1 MLFLV
6 ENAQARR
13 QPLRVEKTRVSDDWR
28 DSAHARADGRR
39 ALVRAAAAAATT
51 TTASTG
57 TRAGIPRCGGRRKS
71 RPPSLCCTSLHS
83 TPALDRGQAA
93 HHHFAYRAHSYAG
106 RRIPSCSFWFF
117 PSERIS
123 VYNSEA
129 ELVHLRAEL
138 VEAVARRG
146 SLEEELHALLL
157 RLHAIQLQR
166 LPGAAPLDADA
177 ERIRRRLEEELQRS
191 PSRQQ
196 RSNKD
201 GSLQLGLAEV
211 ATLQSEAV
219 QLRRENTALRN
230 TLLAL
235 HSELY
240 GAKLAAKYLD
250 KELAGRIQQ
259 LQLLG
264 REMRGEIRDKLWRQL
279 EAEILLHRHK
289 TVVRACRSRNAGSG
303 SSGPPLNTSQSHSQP
318 QQHQPSLPQQQE
330 QNQHQQQHQQQ
341 EQQEQQQSSASEKAA
356 AEVASTSCGSQGI
369 GEPRTVTVRR
379 EPGEG
384 LGISIT
390 GGREHGVPILI
401 SELDPDGPA
410 ARCGNLY
417 VGDAVLCVNSIDLRQ
432 ACHQEAVEILS
443 AQTGDITL
451 EVQYVS
457 TEDSDEDNSLGED
470 LYGFRYRFFDD
481 EVLDGSDPVTLHP
494 LQNGYISYKNN
505 TDCALIT
512 TPTAPRTPES
522 PNEQNRNYSDCS
534 IPGSP
539 LMNEKEQLEP
549 HSAGDPE
556 AGFAEQ
562 LSSSFA
568 VSCSTNSPSHSDTN
582 FSAVNMDPSPY
593 SPMQVSTDGRS
604 SVSEDSL
611 VRSPIKDHTGQNY
624 YKDSDTSISVPSTP
638 NNNNNRQS
646 VTNEDDK
653 YNLMNIG
660 VTTLQHIFGNTF
672 PNPSASPDTK
682 NHISSDAVDGVSLG
696 SVILDSNKNS
706 LENTATTGAKHDDV
720 QRHSAKIKKTSSI
733 DSTSDQSPGET
744 SSLISEKC
752 RSKSRESQKTRG
764 HKKRSAGTSVVET
777 HGQRTGRSSTGVT
790 KFADTGHRSGRA
802 QRLAQDISPPSVS
815 GSSRSVGT
823 DSFGDPDFGTPV

>member
-1 MLFLV
+1 MTGTQRGILRMR
-6 ENAQARR
+6 ARTVDA
-13 QPLRVEKTRVSDDWR
+13 PLSEPPPPPRPPPRV
-28 DSAHARADGRR
+28 R
-39 ALVRAAAAAATT
+39 ALVPVSPAAAAAGSHVPQPVLHLT
-51 TTASTG
+51 
-57 TRAGIPRCGGRRKS
+57 
-71 RPPSLCCTSLHS
+71 PPLP
-83 TPALDRGQAA
+83 TPDLDRGQAA
-93 HHHFAYRAHSYAG
+93 HHHFAYRAHSFRVGLPVASQATRWKTSIRFVLG
-106 RRIPSCSFWFF
+106 
-117 PSERIS
+117 
-123 VYNSEA
+123 A

-318 QQHQPSLPQQQE
+318 QQHQPSSPQQQE
-330 QNQHQQQHQQQ
+330 QNQHQQKQHQQQ

-522 PNEQNRNYSDCS
+522 PNEQHRNYSDCS

-549 HSAGDPE
+549 HSAGDHE

-653 YNLMNIG
+653 HNLMNIG

-682 NHISSDAVDGVSLG
+682 NHISSDAVDSVSLG

-744 SSLISEKC
+744 SSLTSEKC